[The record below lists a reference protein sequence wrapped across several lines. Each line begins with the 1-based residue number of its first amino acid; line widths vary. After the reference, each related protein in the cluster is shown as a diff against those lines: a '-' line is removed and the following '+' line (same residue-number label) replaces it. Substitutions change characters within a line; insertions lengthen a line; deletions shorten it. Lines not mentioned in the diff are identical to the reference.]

1 MRYFI
6 SEQFLKEEGVVSDN
20 VDVKRYSPLIQTA
33 ARAFLRPMIGS
44 YFFDDLLVKY
54 NNKTLSPDEIKV
66 VDIMKYSIL
75 WRATA
80 EAGVSVSYQ
89 LTNKGYQTQSGDF
102 STSPENSVVWKMYD
116 HYIQKCVTFDKD
128 LKDWLLGN
136 KNLYPNFTNKLNN
149 DSTILNSCGGDG
161 SGYQESVGIF
171 II

>member
-6 SEQFLKEEGVVSDN
+6 SEQFLKEEGVVSNN
-20 VDVKRYSPLIQTA
+20 VDVKRYAPLIQTV

-54 NNKTLSPDEIKV
+54 NNKTLSSDEIKV
-66 VDIMKYSIL
+66 VVIMKYSIL

-102 STSPENSVVWKMYD
+102 STSPENSIVLKMYD
-116 HYIQKCVTFDKD
+116 HYIQKCITYDKD

-149 DSTILNSCGGDG
+149 DSTILNSCGGNG
-161 SGYQESVGIF
+161 GEYQEGVGIF

>member
-6 SEQFLKEEGVVSDN
+6 SEKFLKEEGIVSDN
-20 VDVKRYSPLIQTA
+20 VDVKRYAPLIQTA

-44 YFFDDLLVKY
+44 YFFDDLLLKY
-54 NNKTLSPDEIKV
+54 NNQTLSPDEIKV

-116 HYIQKCVTFDKD
+116 HYIQKCITFDKD
-128 LKDWLLGN
+128 LGDWLLGN
-136 KNLYPNFTNKLNN
+136 KNLYPNFTSKLNN
-149 DSTILNSCGGDG
+149 DSTILNSCNGGGDYMEG
-161 SGYQESVGIF
+161 VGILV
-171 II
+171 I